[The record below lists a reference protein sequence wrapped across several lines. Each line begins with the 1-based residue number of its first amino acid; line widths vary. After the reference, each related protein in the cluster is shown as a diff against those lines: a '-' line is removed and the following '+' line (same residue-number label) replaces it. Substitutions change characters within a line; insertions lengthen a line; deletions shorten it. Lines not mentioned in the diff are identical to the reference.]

1 MKKRTVALII
11 LLAGAALVGIIL
23 VQVYWMRNAIT
34 LQEELFDNKV
44 NVTLRSVVN
53 AMFADRQHAEGEP
66 FVCSPGCDLRTHEVL
81 SAINPVKL
89 DSLLHLEFN
98 EMDITKEHIWGVYDP
113 SSGNF
118 FAGENTEQKDK
129 LISAGHRIPLSC
141 LYRQEQLMLAV
152 YFPNENQAMLATILP
167 WMIVSVIFII
177 VVVFAFSYMIFSFMK
192 QKKLS
197 EIKADFVNNM
207 THELKTPISTI
218 SLASEMLLNP
228 KNLSSE
234 DKTRKYA
241 KMIFDE
247 NQRMQQQV
255 DHVLQMAVLEN
266 EAFKLDLVPV
276 DAHVLIRQCISRFD
290 LVIRNVNGNIKFY
303 PEADEAVVVA
313 DYVHLQNVI
322 CNLLDNAVKYS
333 HNKVDITVRTY
344 NQNGMFMMSFVD
356 KGIGINSENQKLI
369 FEKMY
374 RVPTGNRHDVKGF
387 GIGLYY
393 VKKVTD
399 ALNGRIK
406 VTSEPDKGSVFE
418 ISLPVNVSVETHE
431 A

>member
-11 LLAGAALVGIIL
+11 LIAGASLVGII
-23 VQVYWMRNAIT
+23 VIQVYWMRNAVR

-44 NVTLRSVVN
+44 NVTLRTVVN
-53 AMFADRQHAEGEP
+53 ALFDERAQANGEP

-81 SAINPVKL
+81 SAINPTKL
-89 DSLLHLEFN
+89 DSLLHIEFS
-98 EMDITKEHIWGVYDP
+98 EMNISMEHIWGVYDP
-113 SSGNF
+113 ATGNF
-118 FAGENTEQKDK
+118 FAGENTHLQDK
-129 LISAGHRIPLSC
+129 LIHSGHRIPLSC
-141 LYRQEQLMLAV
+141 LYREEQLMLAV
-152 YFPNENQAMLATILP
+152 YFPNESQVMLSTILP
-167 WMIVSVIFII
+167 WMIISVIFVI
-177 VVVFAFSYMIFSFMK
+177 VVASAFSYMIFSFMK

-241 KMIFDE
+241 RMIFDE

-266 EAFKLDLVPV
+266 NAFKLSLTPV
-276 DAHVLIRQCISRFD
+276 NAHALIKLCVARFD
-290 LVIRNVNGNIKFY
+290 LAIRNVNGTINFI
-303 PEADEAVVVA
+303 PGAEEATITA
-313 DYVHLQNVI
+313 DQVHFQNVI

-333 HNKVDITVRTY
+333 PDKVNITVRTY
-344 NQNGMFMMSFVD
+344 NENGMFVMSFMD
-356 KGIGINSENQKLI
+356 SGIGISNENLKLI
-369 FEKMY
+369 FDKMY

-393 VKKVTD
+393 VKKVIE
-399 ALNGRIK
+399 ALNGRIT

-418 ISLPVNVSVETHE
+418 IFLPVNVSVQPHE

>member
-11 LLAGAALVGIIL
+11 LIAGAALVGIIL
-23 VQVYWMRNAIT
+23 IQVYWMRNAVR

-53 AMFADRQHAEGEP
+53 AMFDQRAHADGEP

-89 DSLLHLEFN
+89 DSLLHIEFS
-98 EMDITKEHIWGVYDP
+98 EMDITREHIWGVYDP
-113 SSGNF
+113 ATDNF
-118 FAGENTEQKDK
+118 FAGENTHQREK
-129 LISAGHRIPLSC
+129 LINSGHRIPLSC
-141 LYRQEQLMLAV
+141 LYRDEQLMLAV
-152 YFPNENQAMLATILP
+152 YFPNESQAMLATILP
-167 WMIVSVIFII
+167 WMIISVLF
-177 VVVFAFSYMIFSFMK
+177 VLLVAFAFSYMIFSFMK

-218 SLASEMLLNP
+218 SLASEMLMNPLN
-228 KNLSSE
+228 LGSE

-241 KMIFDE
+241 RMIFDE

-266 EAFKLDLVPV
+266 DAFKLDMLPV
-276 DAHVLIRQCISRFD
+276 EAHALIRQCITRFD
-290 LVIRNVNGNIKFY
+290 LAVKNVNGTINFI
-303 PEADEAVVVA
+303 PEAEDTNIIA
-313 DYVHLQNVI
+313 DQIHFQNVI

-333 HNKVDITVRTY
+333 LLKVDITVRTY
-344 NQNGMFMMSFVD
+344 NENGMFIISFKD
-356 KGIGINSENQKLI
+356 KGIGISSDNLKLI
-369 FEKMY
+369 FDKMY

-393 VKKVTD
+393 VKKVTE

-406 VTSEPDKGSVFE
+406 VSSEPDKGSIFE
-418 ISLPVNVSVETHE
+418 ISFPVNVSVETHE